1 MAQQQND
8 FSQGSVYRHVLSL
21 ALPMTVAQLVQILY
35 NVVDRIYIGHL
46 PGASSLALTGL
57 GLTFP
62 VITLI
67 LAFTNLFG
75 MGGAPLCSI
84 ARGRGDTER
93 AERIMGSTLTML
105 LAASVVLTVLGQVFL
120 RPLLFLF
127 GASDDTW
134 PYAAA
139 YLRIYLIGT
148 PLAMV
153 GTGMNGFINAQGFGR
168 VGMVTTLM
176 GAAANIV
183 LDPVFIFLLDMGVSG
198 AAVAT
203 VLSQLLSAAWVMRF
217 LLGRRTLLKLRPANL
232 RPDWPLVGE
241 IARLGTAGF
250 VMSASNGAVQIACN
264 TTLRAFGGDVYVG
277 VMTVLSSVRD
287 VVSLPCQG
295 LNNASQPVLGFNFG
309 ARKYDRVVR
318 VIRFT
323 AATSVGYMLLAWLA
337 VFLFPRPIMSVFNSS
352 PALLDAGAPA
362 MHLYFFGFFMMA
374 LQISAQ
380 SVFVGLGLSRQAI
393 FFSILRK
400 IIIVVPLTL
409 LLPHVGGLGVTGVF
423 LAEPISNFIGGAASF
438 TTMVLTLRH
447 RSHGRAGDAHRS

>member
-127 GASDDTW
+127 GTSDDTW

-447 RSHGRAGDAHRS
+447 RSHGRAGDAHRA

>member
-318 VIRFT
+318 VIRFA

>member
-67 LAFTNLFG
+67 LAFTNLCG

-93 AERIMGSTLTML
+93 ADRIMGSTLTML

-447 RSHGRAGDAHRS
+447 RSHGRAGDAHRA

>member
-67 LAFTNLFG
+67 LAFTNLCG

-447 RSHGRAGDAHRS
+447 RSHGRAGDAHRA

>member
-447 RSHGRAGDAHRS
+447 RSHGRAGDAHRA

>member
-409 LLPHVGGLGVTGVF
+409 LLPRVGGLGVTGVF

-447 RSHGRAGDAHRS
+447 RSHGRAGDAHRA

>member
-139 YLRIYLIGT
+139 YLRIYLIAT
-148 PLAMV
+148 PRAMV

-409 LLPHVGGLGVTGVF
+409 LLPRVGGLGVTGVF

-447 RSHGRAGDAHRS
+447 RSHGRAGDAHRA

>member
-183 LDPVFIFLLDMGVSG
+183 LDPIFIFLLDMGVSG

-318 VIRFT
+318 VIRFA

-447 RSHGRAGDAHRS
+447 RSHGRAGDAHRA

>member
-393 FFSILRK
+393 FFSLLRK
-400 IIIVVPLTL
+400 IIIVVP
-409 LLPHVGGLGVTGVF
+409 
-423 LAEPISNFIGGAASF
+423 
-438 TTMVLTLRH
+438 
-447 RSHGRAGDAHRS
+447 

>member
-139 YLRIYLIGT
+139 YLRIYLIAT

>member
-139 YLRIYLIGT
+139 YLRIYLIAT

-447 RSHGRAGDAHRS
+447 RSHGRAGDAHRA

>member
-183 LDPVFIFLLDMGVSG
+183 LDPVFIFLLDIGVSG

-409 LLPHVGGLGVTGVF
+409 LLPRVGGLGVTGVF

>member
-139 YLRIYLIGT
+139 YLRIYLIAT

-447 RSHGRAGDAHRS
+447 RSHGRAGESHPA

>member
-374 LQISAQ
+374 PQISAQ
-380 SVFVGLGLSRQAI
+380 ALSAGLGLSRQAI

>member
-409 LLPHVGGLGVTGVF
+409 LLPRVGGLGVTGVF

>member
-217 LLGRRTLLKLRPANL
+217 LLGRRTLLTLRPANL

-409 LLPHVGGLGVTGVF
+409 LLPRVGGLGVTGVF

-447 RSHGRAGDAHRS
+447 RSHGRAGDAHRA

>member
-337 VFLFPRPIMSVFNSS
+337 VFLFPRPIMSVFNNS

-409 LLPHVGGLGVTGVF
+409 LLPHVGGLGVNGVF

-447 RSHGRAGDAHRS
+447 RSHGRAGESHPA

>member
-1 MAQQQND
+1 
-8 FSQGSVYRHVLSL
+8 
-21 ALPMTVAQLVQILY
+21 
-35 NVVDRIYIGHL
+35 
-46 PGASSLALTGL
+46 
-57 GLTFP
+57 
-62 VITLI
+62 
-67 LAFTNLFG
+67 
-75 MGGAPLCSI
+75 
-84 ARGRGDTER
+84 
-93 AERIMGSTLTML
+93 
-105 LAASVVLTVLGQVFL
+105 
-120 RPLLFLF
+120 
-127 GASDDTW
+127 
-134 PYAAA
+134 
-139 YLRIYLIGT
+139 
-148 PLAMV
+148 
-153 GTGMNGFINAQGFGR
+153 MNGFINAQGFGR

-447 RSHGRAGDAHRS
+447 RSHGRAGDAHRA

>member
-447 RSHGRAGDAHRS
+447 RSHGRAGESHPA